1 MSGTGLWET
10 RPQGCKQTGRGS
22 IPEGRSLFSRKG
34 LSYQVLA
41 SAKAVKLSGSR
52 HQPGQGKGAR
62 GWRPPQLQD
71 QPPGRC
77 PRLSEGTKKA
87 RIDPK
92 SKAPARKL
100 PGKEADEGE
109 S

>member
-1 MSGTGLWET
+1 ME
-10 RPQGCKQTGRGS
+10 
-22 IPEGRSLFSRKG
+22 
-34 LSYQVLA
+34 A
-41 SAKAVKLSGSR
+41 
-52 HQPGQGKGAR
+52 
-62 GWRPPQLQD
+62 PQLQD
-71 QPPGRC
+71 QPSGRC